1 MVVSNEIGAVS
12 SLPAVLNIVASPQ
25 IVAQPQS
32 QSVLAGSNVTFF
44 VSVTGGGTG
53 ELLPAV
59 GSGTLQLWLRADV
72 GVETNSAG
80 QVSEWDDLS
89 GNENDAVQTNANLQP
104 FLANPSTVGNASVVR
119 FNGIQNS
126 SEGDFLQGTNSVGV
140 SNALTAFMFYEMNSG
155 APAEQMGMFI
165 GVPGS
170 FGGSRGDYIPGGQM
184 AFTTWSYDYLTGYT
198 IPTNTYRIW
207 TDRFNTNQNLAQL
220 FDDTATSTTNFSK
233 STSGQSPPQAGY
245 YVGGLNPAVEF
256 VGTGLNFGGD
266 IGEILVYQGALSDPD
281 RLTVLNYLK
290 QKYYQVNGPGL
301 SFQWFL
307 NGTNL
312 PGATNATFY
321 LAAAQVTNAGSY
333 TVVATN
339 AVGSVTSS
347 VAALTIA
354 VPPYFTVQPQSQ
366 SNGIDT
372 SVTFSAAAGGNAP
385 LHYQW
390 QLNSVNMANA
400 TNTSVTVTNV
410 QSTNGGTYR
419 VVVTNLYGSITSS
432 NAVLTVLTSAVQV
445 VSASA
450 GGSTTVTVPIQLVS
464 AGNENALNFS
474 INFSNAVLTYSSAAV
489 GSNAGSA
496 FLFANASQAGSGRL
510 GLELELAS
518 GSFSIGTQQVA
529 VVNFAVANVTNTFVT
544 TITFGTQPTA
554 ELVLNAQS
562 ATLPATYS
570 AGNVSIAATAW
581 EGDVSPRTN
590 GDGFVAIN
598 DWLQE
603 GRFVAGLDTA
613 NNGKEFQRADTAPRA
628 TQGDGQITVADWVQV
643 GRYAAGLDALETI
656 GGPSAPNFTNSNVA
670 SGTRIISL
678 TPLSQNQTTNS
689 IGVQMTAQGNENAVG
704 FSVAFDPVLVNS
716 LSASLGSGASGAVM
730 DVNTNQAASGSLGI
744 ALALTPGNNFAA
756 GVQQLVQLSFTSLLY
771 ASNVAFAFGDAPVVR
786 QVADTNASILPVSF
800 ENATIPVAG
809 SVWPTLGI
817 SQAGSNV
824 VLSWPLAAAPLGLQE
839 APSLGGN
846 WSNVV
851 ATPATVGANLV
862 LTSSISTNT
871 EFFRLKH

>member
-390 QLNSVNMANA
+390 QSIV
-400 TNTSVTVTNV
+400 
-410 QSTNGGTYR
+410 STW
-419 VVVTNLYGSITSS
+419 
-432 NAVLTVLTSAVQV
+432 
-445 VSASA
+445 
-450 GGSTTVTVPIQLVS
+450 PMP
-464 AGNENALNFS
+464 
-474 INFSNAVLTYSSAAV
+474 
-489 GSNAGSA
+489 
-496 FLFANASQAGSGRL
+496 
-510 GLELELAS
+510 
-518 GSFSIGTQQVA
+518 
-529 VVNFAVANVTNTFVT
+529 
-544 TITFGTQPTA
+544 PT
-554 ELVLNAQS
+554 
-562 ATLPATYS
+562 P
-570 AGNVSIAATAW
+570 
-581 EGDVSPRTN
+581 P
-590 GDGFVAIN
+590 
-598 DWLQE
+598 
-603 GRFVAGLDTA
+603 
-613 NNGKEFQRADTAPRA
+613 
-628 TQGDGQITVADWVQV
+628 
-643 GRYAAGLDALETI
+643 
-656 GGPSAPNFTNSNVA
+656 
-670 SGTRIISL
+670 
-678 TPLSQNQTTNS
+678 
-689 IGVQMTAQGNENAVG
+689 
-704 FSVAFDPVLVNS
+704 
-716 LSASLGSGASGAVM
+716 
-730 DVNTNQAASGSLGI
+730 
-744 ALALTPGNNFAA
+744 
-756 GVQQLVQLSFTSLLY
+756 
-771 ASNVAFAFGDAPVVR
+771 
-786 QVADTNASILPVSF
+786 
-800 ENATIPVAG
+800 
-809 SVWPTLGI
+809 
-817 SQAGSNV
+817 
-824 VLSWPLAAAPLGLQE
+824 
-839 APSLGGN
+839 
-846 WSNVV
+846 
-851 ATPATVGANLV
+851 
-862 LTSSISTNT
+862 
-871 EFFRLKH
+871 